1 MLLSLSLQLLDIVY
15 HDSMYKIQVI
25 VTAIYAC
32 RAAVVPLRGID
43 SFVASDFGEER
54 ILVVVEGE
62 I

>member
-1 MLLSLSLQLLDIVY
+1 MVY

-43 SFVASDFGEER
+43 SFVASDFGEDR